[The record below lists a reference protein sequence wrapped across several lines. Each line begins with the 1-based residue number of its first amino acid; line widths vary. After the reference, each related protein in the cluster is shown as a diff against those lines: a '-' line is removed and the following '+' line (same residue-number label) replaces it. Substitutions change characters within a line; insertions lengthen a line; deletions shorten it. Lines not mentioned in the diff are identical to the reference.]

1 LAYLYKNNTIK
12 IINMSIE
19 KLNNDESLEVKSSLD
34 KFLSS
39 DKNTQSIEC
48 KEDVCYVNDGKE
60 IVERINKKLVT
71 SDGRRLL
78 I

>member
-1 LAYLYKNNTIK
+1 
-12 IINMSIE
+12 
-19 KLNNDESLEVKSSLD
+19 V
-34 KFLSS
+34 
-39 DKNTQSIEC
+39 EC

-60 IVERINKKLVT
+60 IVERIEKKLLT

>member
-1 LAYLYKNNTIK
+1 MYTDSNKKNDGGIEIK
-12 IINMSIE
+12 G
-19 KLNNDESLEVKSSLD
+19 SLD
-34 KFLSS
+34 SFLSD
-39 DKNTQSIEC
+39 DKKQQNIEC

-60 IVERINKKLVT
+60 IVERIEKKLVT

>member
-1 LAYLYKNNTIK
+1 MYTDKNKKELENKEIK
-12 IINMSIE
+12 G
-19 KLNNDESLEVKSSLD
+19 SLD
-34 KFLSS
+34 NFLS
-39 DKNTQSIEC
+39 DNKTGQNIEC

-60 IVERINKKLVT
+60 IVERIEKKLVT

>member
-1 LAYLYKNNTIK
+1 MYRNNEKKNSENIE
-12 IINMSIE
+12 ING
-19 KLNNDESLEVKSSLD
+19 SLD
-34 KFLSS
+34 NFLSD
-39 DKNTQSIEC
+39 DKKQQNIEC

-60 IVERINKKLVT
+60 IVERIEKKLVT

>member
-1 LAYLYKNNTIK
+1 MYSDNNKNNIENTQIK
-12 IINMSIE
+12 G
-19 KLNNDESLEVKSSLD
+19 SLEN
-34 KFLSS
+34 FLSD
-39 DKNTQSIEC
+39 DKNQQNIEC

-60 IVERINKKLVT
+60 IVERIQKKLVT

>member
-1 LAYLYKNNTIK
+1 
-12 IINMSIE
+12 MSIE

-39 DKNTQSIEC
+39 DKNTQNIEC

>member
-1 LAYLYKNNTIK
+1 MYNDNNKKNDK
-12 IINMSIE
+12 SKEING
-19 KLNNDESLEVKSSLD
+19 SLD
-34 KFLSS
+34 TFLSDS
-39 DKNTQSIEC
+39 KNQPNIEC

-60 IVERINKKLVT
+60 IVERIEKKLVT

>member
-1 LAYLYKNNTIK
+1 
-12 IINMSIE
+12 MSIE

-39 DKNTQSIEC
+39 DKNTQNTEC

>member
-1 LAYLYKNNTIK
+1 MYNTDNNIENNQIK
-12 IINMSIE
+12 G
-19 KLNNDESLEVKSSLD
+19 SLD
-34 KFLSS
+34 SFLSD
-39 DKNTQSIEC
+39 DKKQQNIEC

-60 IVERINKKLVT
+60 IVERIQKKLVT